1 MWVADAMGRVDIF
14 TVLLLLLLLLFLIS
28 VNEEWGVSHVLVR

>member
-14 TVLLLLLLLLFLIS
+14 TVLLLLLLLLLFS
-28 VNEEWGVSHVLVR
+28 DERD